1 MYITINLTSLNIA
14 SAGMTGINEHALQE
28 RVRLERERE
37 RERERELLFERET
50 EHLCLRSVSAWRD
63 RR

>member
-37 RERERELLFERET
+37 RERERESFYSRGKPST
-50 EHLCLRSVSAWRD
+50 CD
-63 RR
+63 